1 MSDVEDIELDLL
13 LEGIY
18 RVYGMDFRQYART
31 SLRRRVRNLLYS
43 EKVSSISALQERVL
57 HDPSAMERVM
67 AFLPV
72 SVTTMFRDPSF
83 FGAFREKVVPHL
95 WSSPFVRIWHA
106 GCATGEEVYSLAILL
121 TEVGLYERCRI
132 YATDLSGS
140 AIERAQAGIYPLEQM
155 QEFTTNYVASGGVV
169 PFSSWYKAQYGH
181 AIFKQSLRKNIVF
194 AQHNLATD
202 GSFNEFNVIL
212 CRNVLIYF
220 DNKLKDRVHGL
231 LYGSLRRFGVLALG
245 QREGLRGTLHEDKY
259 EAVEERQRIFRR
271 TS

>member
-1 MSDVEDIELDLL
+1 MADIEDIELDLL
-13 LEGIY
+13 LEGIN

-31 SLRRRVRNLLYS
+31 SLRRRVRNLLHA
-43 EKVSSISALQERVL
+43 EKLSRISALQDRIL
-57 HDPSAMERVM
+57 HDPAAMERVM

-83 FGAFREKVVPHL
+83 FSAFREKVVPHL
-95 WSSPFVRIWHA
+95 WSAPFVRIWHA

-132 YATDLSGS
+132 YATDLSGA
-140 AIERAQAGIYPLEQM
+140 AIERAKAGIYPLEQM
-155 QEFTTNYVASGGVV
+155 QEFTSNYVAAGGIE
-169 PFSSWYKAQYGH
+169 PFSNWYTAQYGR

-220 DNKLKDRVHGL
+220 DKQLQDRVHGL

-245 QREGLRGTLHEDKY
+245 QREGLHGSVHEDMY
-259 EAVEERQRIFRR
+259 EAVEERQRIYRR